1 MNENQNQM
9 EMSIFGVGP
18 TGTRIF
24 MVYHERIKK
33 MNFVTEN
40 TSRPQQKVSALYTFY
55 YKIKKLILKNMICII
70 SAIGND
76 DKTQITIKVIL

>member
-24 MVYHERIKK
+24 TVYHERIKK
-33 MNFVTEN
+33 MNFVTDS

-55 YKIKKLILKNMICII
+55 YGIKKLILKNTICII

-76 DKTQITIKVIL
+76 EKHKSQLK